1 MSNIKKY
8 NDFLKDLKKDD
19 GEEKKKIE
27 GDVGMKPY
35 LEIRNLRDL
44 CKSLG
49 LPESHAPRVEMRR
62 DLVVAIKDAISKKA
76 LTHAIAAEKCGVG
89 RTVITAIANG
99 NIAKI
104 STDKLIDV
112 ASNLGIKMHLE
123 IAA

>member
-1 MSNIKKY
+1 
-8 NDFLKDLKKDD
+8 
-19 GEEKKKIE
+19 
-27 GDVGMKPY
+27 MKPY
-35 LEIRNLRDL
+35 LEIRNLREL

-62 DLVVAIKDAISKKA
+62 DLVIAIKDAISKKN